1 MFKRLKTLA
10 ADIGI
15 YGFGDAATSLV
26 SFLLLPI
33 YTKYLSPSDYGVIAL
48 LIVLE
53 SGVKIV
59 TRLGL
64 DSAFMR
70 LFYDCRSEQEL
81 QRLSSTL
88 FLFLVAVNGA
98 LLAVG
103 WWAAPWVSGWLF
115 DTRAHTFTVRL
126 MLLNTTIIG
135 LYFLPFNLF
144 RARGKAA
151 QFSALTFA
159 RATMTLVARL
169 VLVVFYGRGVL
180 GVVQADLAVTAVF
193 TIVLAWWMRTL
204 IRPVF
209 SRAILMDALRF
220 GLPRVPHGVALQV
233 MAGADR
239 YFISRFGLL
248 RDVGL
253 YSIGAT
259 FALALKLFLSAF
271 EYAWSPFYF
280 AAMKDP
286 NAKQVYSTVAT
297 YVFGLLVLMASG
309 LSAVAVDVVRLMT
322 DARFHGAA
330 AVIPWIAIGVVIQGA
345 YHLTSIGLAITKKT
359 KYYPLSTLASTLV
372 GVGANIWLIPRYGI
386 VGAAW
391 ANNLS
396 YLTLFVIALG
406 FSQRKYPV
414 AWETGRMAKLV
425 VAGLVSTAAAR
436 VLVPPTLDAAA
447 GIAVRGTIVVLL
459 FPLVLYAAGFYRP
472 AEWRVLVDIRSR
484 LRPGPART
492 SQEPSELAGDIVPA
506 PDEDLPGQNNN
517 R

>member
-1 MFKRLKTLA
+1 
-10 ADIGI
+10 
-15 YGFGDAATSLV
+15 
-26 SFLLLPI
+26 
-33 YTKYLSPSDYGVIAL
+33 
-48 LIVLE
+48 
-53 SGVKIV
+53 
-59 TRLGL
+59 
-64 DSAFMR
+64 MR
-70 LFYDCRSEQEL
+70 LYYDCRTEQDQ

-88 FLFLVAVNGA
+88 FLA
-98 LLAVG
+98 LLVLNGVLLALG
-103 WWAAPWVSGWLF
+103 WSLAPWISAWLF
-115 DTRAHTFTVRL
+115 DTRAHTLTVRL
-126 MLLNTTIIG
+126 MLLNTTVIG
-135 LYFLPFNLF
+135 FYFLPFNLF
-144 RARGKAA
+144 RVRGKAA

-159 RATMTLVARL
+159 RATLTLVARL
-169 VLVVFYGRGVL
+169 VLVIGYRRGVL

-193 TIVLAWWMRTL
+193 TLVLAWWMRDM

-209 SRAILMDALRF
+209 SRAILADALRF

-233 MAGADR
+233 MAQADR
-239 YFISRFGLL
+239 FFISWFGIL

-297 YVFGLLVLMASG
+297 YVFGLLVLLASG

-322 DARFHGAA
+322 DPRFHGAA

-359 KYYPLSTLASTLV
+359 KYYPLSTLAAALV
-372 GVGANIWLIPRYGI
+372 GVGANVVLIPRYGI

-396 YLTLFVIALG
+396 YLTLFLLAFR
-406 FSQRKYPV
+406 FSQRKYPIG
-414 AWETGRMAKLV
+414 WEIGRMVKLV
-425 VAGLVSTAAAR
+425 LAGLIATAAAR
-436 VLVPPTLDAAA
+436 VLVPPTLDPL
-447 GIAVRGTIVVLL
+447 IAILVRGTIVVVL

-472 AEWRVLVDIRSR
+472 AEWRLLVELRGR
-484 LRPGPART
+484 LRPAPPKKAPETAEMAGELLPDQEDPGEEGNGNGRRT
-492 SQEPSELAGDIVPA
+492 VVS
-506 PDEDLPGQNNN
+506 
-517 R
+517 